1 MSFNT
6 PIFFFHLIVLAL
18 FLNAIR
24 FNLSNKL
31 NKILILM
38 FGIYFYSLSIIYFQE
53 WILPLSLF
61 ILFLAVF
68 FYQYLGLFV
77 AFPVTSTTYFF
88 VNGFTYYDFILFILL
103 TLLIAFA
110 GFRCMFY
117 INKQKRWKSL
127 LIKNSKQLNIIR
139 EISLAMQQT
148 RDLDKILHIIITSV
162 TAGHG
167 LGFNRAIVFLHDKNN
182 NQLTGM
188 MGIGPLDEKE
198 GIDNWRNISE
208 QKYSFIDLLEN
219 IEKEEIDPELNQMI
233 RHLTIDLDSNHILKD
248 ALVSGKHRIVRRDK
262 IHDQIHQLLINL
274 FNYDEFLIIPMIY
287 QYEKIGLLI
296 VDNPVSKKTII
307 EQEID
312 NIMPLASLA
321 SVAIQQAQLY
331 QEIEELTLRDGL
343 TSLYNQRALQNTLQ
357 KHFDSNQTDSLA
369 MIMLDIDYFK
379 HYNDTNGHL
388 LGNEVLEQLANIIK
402 QSIRESDLAFRFGG
416 EEFSVLL
423 FNTSDRDVRKVAE
436 QIRKNIETNEFPNE
450 STQPGNKITITVGY
464 AMTDQISQPTPSR
477 LTIAADQALYYGKES
492 GKNCV
497 YSYADISNIQ
507 LK

>member
-1 MSFNT
+1 
-6 PIFFFHLIVLAL
+6 
-18 FLNAIR
+18 
-24 FNLSNKL
+24 
-31 NKILILM
+31 
-38 FGIYFYSLSIIYFQE
+38 
-53 WILPLSLF
+53 
-61 ILFLAVF
+61 
-68 FYQYLGLFV
+68 
-77 AFPVTSTTYFF
+77 
-88 VNGFTYYDFILFILL
+88 
-103 TLLIAFA
+103 
-110 GFRCMFY
+110 
-117 INKQKRWKSL
+117 
-127 LIKNSKQLNIIR
+127 
-139 EISLAMQQT
+139 MQQT

-248 ALVSGKHRIVRRDK
+248 ALVNGKHRIVKRDK

-287 QYEKIGLLI
+287 QSEKIGLLI
-296 VDNPVSKKTII
+296 VDNPVSKKTIT

-402 QSIRESDLAFRFGG
+402 HSIRESDLAFRFGG

-423 FNTSDRDVRKVAE
+423 FNTSDSDVRKVAE

>member
-1 MSFNT
+1 
-6 PIFFFHLIVLAL
+6 
-18 FLNAIR
+18 
-24 FNLSNKL
+24 
-31 NKILILM
+31 
-38 FGIYFYSLSIIYFQE
+38 
-53 WILPLSLF
+53 
-61 ILFLAVF
+61 
-68 FYQYLGLFV
+68 
-77 AFPVTSTTYFF
+77 
-88 VNGFTYYDFILFILL
+88 
-103 TLLIAFA
+103 
-110 GFRCMFY
+110 MFY

-331 QEIEELTLRDGL
+331 
-343 TSLYNQRALQNTLQ
+343 
-357 KHFDSNQTDSLA
+357 
-369 MIMLDIDYFK
+369 
-379 HYNDTNGHL
+379 
-388 LGNEVLEQLANIIK
+388 
-402 QSIRESDLAFRFGG
+402 
-416 EEFSVLL
+416 
-423 FNTSDRDVRKVAE
+423 
-436 QIRKNIETNEFPNE
+436 
-450 STQPGNKITITVGY
+450 
-464 AMTDQISQPTPSR
+464 
-477 LTIAADQALYYGKES
+477 
-492 GKNCV
+492 
-497 YSYADISNIQ
+497 
-507 LK
+507 